1 MQDPQIKIRGVVT
14 SDGIQLLNGIMPM
27 DVLTS

>member
-14 SDGIQLLNGIMPM
+14 SDGIQLLNGIMSM
-27 DVLTS
+27 VLTS